1 MEKWKKRAVDLVCGL
16 AASDG
21 QDASVIP
28 YRPQK
33 TEISPERRRTLK
45 RIAPELAG
53 ISSLRLVNMLNEL
66 ESEGRAK
73 IHNILVVK
81 DGRVICEASAPGYS
95 MGLWH
100 LSHSMSKTVTG
111 MAIGLLVDDGL
122 LNLGERL
129 ADVFPE
135 QSYTDPRFADITVA
149 HLLSMSSGV
158 SFSEIGVV
166 TETEWT
172 AAFFSSGLNF
182 APGERFAYNSM
193 NSYILAR
200 IAVRRSGKSLTSLVA
215 ERIFAPLGIRQ
226 YFWEMGPEGVEK
238 GGFGL
243 YLSAESWAKLGL
255 MMLGGGK
262 YMGRRVLSER
272 WVSESLVTRGISPDE
287 TGEFNYGYH
296 LWVHR
301 RSDEFLFNGM
311 LGQNVW
317 VCPTNGIVAVIN
329 SGNNELFQQSPALH
343 IVRKYLAG
351 EIHDRLRSRD
361 GAALRAV
368 CRRFFES
375 RAAAH
380 PLSVKHSPATFFG
393 IRSATP
399 YDERWSALVGEYA
412 MRKNNLSLLPLFVRC
427 MQNNL
432 RSGIEL
438 VEISREG
445 EGLFMQLH
453 GPSGEHRFGIGLY
466 GYRETLMSFGG
477 ELYRMRTLGEVV
489 RGTEGQRVFRIEM
502 IFPELPNSRVIELSV
517 LDDERVLMS
526 LTELPD
532 EKIVTPFITSLSATG
547 PKLGFALGMLE
558 RRYGHGFLENR
569 LERVFSPE
577 IILVRRGCPG
587 EEELLIR
594 ENEREETENAVI
606 RSLSA
611 LVLRFMRDAPDA
623 ETSEN
628 RCAADQGR
636 GVLNSVIK
644 RIRRLLGID

>member
-1 MEKWKKRAVDLVCGL
+1 MEKWKRRAVDLICGL
-16 AASDG
+16 AASDN

-28 YRPQK
+28 YHPQK

-45 RIAPELAG
+45 RIAPELVG
-53 ISSLRLVNMLNEL
+53 ISSLRLVNMLTEL

-73 IHNILVVK
+73 IHNILVLK

-95 MGLWH
+95 MGIWH

-111 MAIGLLVDDGL
+111 MAIGLLVDDGV

-129 ADVFPE
+129 VDIFPE
-135 QSYTDPRFADITVA
+135 QSYTDPRFADVTVA
-149 HLLSMSSGV
+149 HLLSMTSGV
-158 SFSEIGVV
+158 SFSELGVV

-172 AAFFSSGLNF
+172 AAFFGSGLNF

-200 IAVRRSGKSLTSLVA
+200 IAVKRSGGSLTALVA

-226 YFWEMGPEGVEK
+226 YFWETGPEGVEK

-255 MMLGGGK
+255 MMLGGGS

-272 WVSESLVTRGISPDE
+272 WVSESLITRGVSPDE

-317 VCPTNGIVAVIN
+317 VCPTSGIVAVIN

-343 IVRKYLAG
+343 IIRKYLAG
-351 EIHDRLRSRD
+351 EMLDRLRLSD
-361 GAALRAV
+361 RAV
-368 CRRFFES
+368 LKAACGRFFES

-380 PLSVKHSPATFFG
+380 PLAVKHSPATFFG

-399 YDERWSALVGEYA
+399 YDDRWSALLGEYS
-412 MRKNNLSLLPLFVRC
+412 MRKNNLSLLPIFVRC

-438 VEISREG
+438 VEIRREG

-489 RGTEGQRVFRIEM
+489 RGREGQRVFRIEM
-502 IFPELPNSRVIELSV
+502 IFPELPNSRVIELSA
-517 LDDERVLMS
+517 LDGDRVVMKLSEVPNER
-526 LTELPD
+526 
-532 EKIVTPFITSLSATG
+532 IVSPFISSLSATG

-558 RRYGHGFLENR
+558 RRYGHGFLESR
-569 LERVFSPE
+569 LERIFAPE
-577 IILVRRGCPG
+577 ITLIRRGCPD
-587 EEELLIR
+587 EEELLLC
-594 ENEREETENAVI
+594 ESEREETENAVV

-623 ETSEN
+623 EASEGKS
-628 RCAADQGR
+628 AVEQGR
-636 GVLNSVIK
+636 GVLQSVIE
-644 RIRRLLGID
+644 RIRRLLGRD

>member
-1 MEKWKKRAVDLVCGL
+1 MERWKRRAVDLICGL
-16 AASDG
+16 ASTDK

-33 TEISPERRRTLK
+33 TEISPERRRTL
-45 RIAPELAG
+45 RRVAPELVG
-53 ISSLRLVNMLNEL
+53 VSSLRLVNMLNEL

-73 IHNILVVK
+73 IHGILVVK

-95 MGLWH
+95 IGLWH

-111 MAIGLLVDDGL
+111 MAIGLLVDDGV

-129 ADVFPE
+129 TDIFPE
-135 QSYTDPRFADITVA
+135 YSYADPRFADITVA

-172 AAFFSSGLNF
+172 TAFFGSGLNF

-193 NSYILAR
+193 NSYILAK
-200 IAVRRSGKSLTSLVA
+200 IAVRRSGKSLTALVA

-226 YFWEMGPEGVEK
+226 YFWELGPEGVEK

-255 MMLGGGK
+255 MMLGGGS
-262 YMGRRVLSER
+262 YMGRRILSER
-272 WVSESLVTRGISPDE
+272 WVSESLITRGVSPEE

-317 VCPTNGIVAVIN
+317 VCPSNGIVTVIN
-329 SGNNELFQQSPALH
+329 SGNNELFQESPALH
-343 IVRKYLAG
+343 IIRKYLAG
-351 EIHDRLRSRD
+351 ELADRLRLSDRRV
-361 GAALRAV
+361 LRLT
-368 CRRFFES
+368 CDRFFES

-380 PLSVKHSPATFFG
+380 PLTARRSLAGFLG

-399 YDERWSALVGEYA
+399 YDDRWSVLVGDYS
-412 MRKNNLSLLPLFVRC
+412 MRRNNLSLLPVFVRC

-432 RSGIEL
+432 RSGIESIEL
-438 VEISREG
+438 RREG
-445 EGLFMQLH
+445 EGLFMQVH
-453 GPSGEHRFGIGLY
+453 GPSGEHRFGVGLY

-477 ELYRMRTLGEVV
+477 ELYRMRSLGEVV
-489 RGTEGQRVFRIEM
+489 RGREGQRVFRIEM
-502 IFPELPNSRVIELSV
+502 IFPELPNSRVIEMSV
-517 LDDERVLMS
+517 TDENRVLMRLS
-526 LTELPD
+526 EVPN
-532 EKIVTPFITSLSATG
+532 ERIVSPFISSLSATA
-547 PKLGFALGMLE
+547 PRLGFALGMLE
-558 RRYGHGFLENR
+558 RRYGHGFLESK
-569 LERVFSPE
+569 LERIFAPE
-577 IILVRRGCPG
+577 ITLIRRGCPD
-587 EEELLIR
+587 EEELLLC
-594 ENEREETENAVI
+594 ESEREEAENATV

-611 LVLRFMRDAPDA
+611 LVLRFMRDAPATDD
-623 ETSEN
+623 SEGKGS
-628 RCAADQGR
+628 AAQGR
-636 GVLNSVIK
+636 GVLQSVIE
-644 RIRRLLGID
+644 RIRRLISGE